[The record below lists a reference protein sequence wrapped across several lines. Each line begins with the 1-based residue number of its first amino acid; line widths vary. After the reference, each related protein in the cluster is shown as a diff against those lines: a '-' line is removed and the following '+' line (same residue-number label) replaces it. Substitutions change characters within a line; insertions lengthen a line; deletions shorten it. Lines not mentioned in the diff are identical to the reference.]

1 MGDVLQKARDAK
13 AAYDEKK
20 AQFKIGEK
28 KSEFMT
34 IKGVIAE
41 TTGAPV
47 LGPGICLVFHRFTAL
62 FAVIFFLYTI
72 ADAVPT
78 FYEKK
83 SFASVEFQ
91 TVSHLLPR
99 ANSPNPAS
107 LPSAPA
113 SWSDRPVVAV
123 QEFKL
128 PDVYM
133 CLPAHVVSEFTLKD
147 TNNDK
152 EWAACKADAKYD
164 GDLSRA
170 VAGCEFTMIRGHTV
184 KGMYDVDG
192 SSTTHLD
199 SSEKVN
205 PQGGATFQMSSSVR
219 PEVPLYS
226 IESLDLK
233 TYEFVKDNPV
243 ADMSIGGA
251 GYDCTEEYFKENAAC
266 KGYAL
271 ASNTPCGHCCC
282 PARAT
287 LCLLFPL

>member
-41 TTGAPV
+41 TTGDPV

-62 FAVIFFLYTI
+62 FALVFFLYTI

-152 EWAACKADAKYD
+152 EWAACK
-164 GDLSRA
+164 L
-170 VAGCEFTMIRGHTV
+170 AGTPASACEFTMIRGHTV